1 MNRRQ
6 RRFQLKAASM
16 LRIKNMYGPYTEVGQ
31 LWYNKTREEGAQLE
45 AQNRA
50 AVEEARDRFYAAK
63 DESMRNHLKESGYTE
78 EQIELLQEAWALTVI
93 KDPETY
99 RADRKRARELRKQA
113 YALTK

>member
-6 RRFQLKAASM
+6 RRFQLKAAGM
-16 LRIKNMYGPYTEVGQ
+16 LRVKNLYGPYTEVGQ

-50 AVEEARDRFYAAK
+50 RVEEARDRFYAEK
-63 DESMRNHLKESGYTE
+63 DEAMRANLKASGYTE

-93 KDPETY
+93 KDKETY
-99 RADRKRARELRKQA
+99 REDRKKARDLRNQA
-113 YALTK
+113 YALNK